1 MANTISEE
9 KVINRLPTP
18 LMQYPFQGKKMIK
31 SEKNQFSKDSSNNK
45 MIDERLQDR
54 LLWQDTCNKAIK
66 KRLLSHGLQ
75 TQLSEQLQ
83 QLQ

>member
-1 MANTISEE
+1 
-9 KVINRLPTP
+9 
-18 LMQYPFQGKKMIK
+18 MIK
-31 SEKNQFSKDSSNNK
+31 SEKNQYFKESSNNK
-45 MIDERLQDR
+45 MIEERLQDR

>member
-1 MANTISEE
+1 
-9 KVINRLPTP
+9 
-18 LMQYPFQGKKMIK
+18 
-31 SEKNQFSKDSSNNK
+31 

>member
-1 MANTISEE
+1 
-9 KVINRLPTP
+9 
-18 LMQYPFQGKKMIK
+18 MIK

>member
-1 MANTISEE
+1 
-9 KVINRLPTP
+9 
-18 LMQYPFQGKKMIK
+18 MIK

-54 LLWQDTCNKAIK
+54 LLWQDTCNKTIK
-66 KRLLSHGLQ
+66 KRLLSHGVQ

-83 QLQ
+83 RLQ